1 MRAGRVMQRSAC
13 ATDII
18 RAMHE
23 QYEPDAVPDG
33 AVVTL
38 RGELDAHDAPELREL
53 LGRAVSDLADAGS
66 QPRLVLD
73 LTGVAFLDS
82 TVLGT
87 MIGAVRR
94 MREAGGDVRLV
105 LPDTPA
111 RRIFEITGLEQVL
124 SVYATRAEALAD

>member
-1 MRAGRVMQRSAC
+1 
-13 ATDII
+13 
-18 RAMHE
+18 MHE
-23 QYEPDAVPDG
+23 QYEPDAAPGV

-53 LGRAVSDLADAGS
+53 FGRAVAELGDAAT
-66 QPRLVLD
+66 PVLVLD

-94 MREAGGDVRLV
+94 LREGGGDMRLV
-105 LPDTPA
+105 LPETSA

-124 SVYATRAEALAD
+124 SVYGTRADALAG